1 MLRKIMFVLL
11 VLTAS
16 PVFAGDPPKQTMQA
30 DQKVVR
36 AAIIGGMSMTTD
48 LFAEISKMF
57 EADTGYKVEVVAAG
71 PRPGLADA
79 MRQGKVDFL
88 TMHSGDI
95 TTDLV
100 ADGYAVNM
108 RPWVRNDLIILGP
121 ASDPAGIAGYNDG
134 VAALKRIAATKSN
147 FIDTKGIGPR
157 ELGNSLWKKA
167 GINPTGKWVIKD
179 ESKGHYDV
187 LNFVQKNNAYIIIG
201 RIPVITGKLGKHNL
215 KIMVEKDPTM
225 RRPYIVMEANPE
237 MFPGTNSKGAKAL
250 SDYLLSDKIQSF
262 LAKYG
267 TEKNNGIP
275 MYHPVRTVHAIAGSN
290 LNAKGK

>member
-1 MLRKIMFVLL
+1 MLRRILL
-11 VLTAS
+11 AILIFTAC
-16 PVFAGDPPKQTMQA
+16 PAFADELPKQNAHA

-36 AAIIGGMSMTTD
+36 TAIIGGMSMTTD
-48 LFAEISKMF
+48 LWAEISKMF

-121 ASDPAGIAGYNDG
+121 ASDPAGIAGYTDG

-225 RRPYIVMEANPE
+225 RRPYIAMEANPE
-237 MFPGTNSKGAKAL
+237 RFPETNVKGARAL
-250 SDYLLSDKIQSF
+250 ADYLLSDKVQSF
-262 LAKYG
+262 LTRFG
-267 TEKNNGIP
+267 TDKNNGIP
-275 MYHPVRTVHAIAGSN
+275 MYHPLKQKNVTAG
-290 LNAKGK
+290 K

>member
-1 MLRKIMFVLL
+1 MLRKIMFVLF
-11 VLTAS
+11 VLTS
-16 PVFAGDPPKQTMQA
+16 CPVFAGDPPKYTMQP
-30 DQKVVR
+30 DQKIVR
-36 AAIIGGMSMTTD
+36 AAIIGGMSMTTG

-57 EADTGYKVEVVAAG
+57 ESDTGYKVEVVAAG

-108 RPWVRNDLIILGP
+108 RPWVRNDLIIIGP
-121 ASDPAGIAGYNDG
+121 ASDPAGIAGYIDG
-134 VAALKRIAATKSN
+134 VAALKRIAVTKSN
-147 FIDTKGIGPR
+147 FIDVKGIGPR

-179 ESKGHYDV
+179 ESKGHYDI
-187 LNFVQKNNAYIIIG
+187 LNFADKNNAYMIIG
-201 RIPVITGKLGKHNL
+201 RIPVITGKLGKHKL

-237 MFPGTNSKGAKAL
+237 MFPGTNVKGAKAL
-250 SDYLLSDKIQSF
+250 SDYLLSDKVQSF
-262 LAKYG
+262 LTKFG
-267 TEKNNGIP
+267 VEKNSGIP
-275 MYHPVRTVHAIAGSN
+275 MFHPVRVTHLNDSSTVSTAN
-290 LNAKGK
+290 K